1 MRMIVGVVLFWLS
14 TFGYLLFFKK
24 KTKLPYEFIL
34 PIVFTL
40 IGIIMF
46 LAGILNIMREI
57 TVIICL
63 EGIIFLIYF
72 LVKKEFRFKSI
83 LNVNFMILFVIL
95 LYLTI
100 ICGKMHLLHYD
111 NFSHWGLIVKTMF
124 MKNALPNFENAIIEF
139 KDYQPGSACFIYYF
153 GVLTGK
159 TEGSMIIAQ
168 NYLLVAYFFSLLVFT
183 NSKDKNKRKSYI
195 LKVLVVVFFLFVL
208 FGNILF
214 NDLLVD
220 TLISVMSI
228 CSMAILYYF
237 RNDLKNTFIYILPLS
252 IYLFLVKNIGI
263 VLVGFNCLGLLYL
276 GFRNKKIKKGFIYAI
291 ITGIITILFFYIW
304 SRHVS
309 YVYGDLSLYSKHALS
324 TSNVLNELRAKG
336 WDRIFEFCSIYL
348 KHFVD
353 VVNNIP
359 NIYMLGINVIL
370 ILMIVLYK
378 EYRKRTICW
387 LILCDAIYLIYYAIL
402 GVMYLL
408 SMPWAEASYLA
419 GFNRYMLTI
428 IFIVIGLV
436 LIYFINIVI
445 KEKKISK
452 VSFSLVCI
460 MIIIALIVNF
470 KFYVSDFSIFLGNQ
484 NYKDTSAYKF
494 DSILKNDKF
503 SANYYDYYYI
513 YAPKTSKNDSGYMYY
528 LSKFKLNTINY
539 LIVKDM
545 SQFDLEFDE
554 KYNKKIIVFDKDDE
568 ILNYIEKNDYE
579 DISDSLYIKRE
590 EKKNIE

>member
-1 MRMIVGVVLFWLS
+1 MRMVVGLVLFWLS
-14 TFGYLLFFKK
+14 IFGYLLLFKK

-34 PIVFTL
+34 PMVFTL

-46 LAGILNIMREI
+46 LAGILNMMREI
-57 TVIICL
+57 TVIVCL
-63 EGIIFLIYF
+63 GGIIFLIYA
-72 LVKKEFRFKSI
+72 LVKKEFKLKSI
-83 LNVNFMILFVIL
+83 LNVNFLILFVIL
-95 LYLTI
+95 LYLTV

-153 GVLTGK
+153 GALTGK

-168 NYLLVAYFFSLLVFT
+168 NYLLVSYFFSLFVFT
-183 NSKDKNKRKSYI
+183 NNKDKRKSYI
-195 LKVLVVVFFLFVL
+195 FKALVVVFFLFVL

-220 TLISVMSI
+220 TLISVMAI
-228 CSMAILYYF
+228 CSMAVLYYF
-237 RNDLKNTFIYILPLS
+237 RNDLKRAFIYILPLS

-291 ITGIITILFFYIW
+291 ITGIITVLFFYIW
-304 SRHVS
+304 SKHVS
-309 YVYGDLSLYSKHALS
+309 YVYGNLSLYSKHALS
-324 TSNVLNELRAKG
+324 SSNVLNELKAKG

-353 VVNNIP
+353 VINNIP
-359 NIYMLGINVIL
+359 NIYMLGINGIL

-378 EYRKRTICW
+378 KFRKKTICW
-387 LILCDAIYLIYYAIL
+387 LILCDVIYLLYYAIL

-419 GFNRYMLTI
+419 GFDRYMLTI
-428 IFIVIGLV
+428 IFIIIGLV
-436 LIYFINIVI
+436 LIYFMNIVI

-452 VSFSLVCI
+452 VSCGLVCI
-460 MIIIALIVNF
+460 MIIITLVVNF
-470 KFYVSDFSIFLGNQ
+470 KFYISDFSIFIGNQ

-494 DSILKNDKF
+494 DEILGTEKF

-513 YAPKTSKNDSGYMYY
+513 YAPKTFLNDSGYMYY

-545 SQFDLEFDE
+545 SQFDLEIDE

-568 ILNYIEKNDYE
+568 ILNYIENNDY
-579 DISDSLYIKRE
+579 DDVSDRLYIERE
-590 EKKNIE
+590 EKENIE

>member
-1 MRMIVGVVLFWLS
+1 MRMFMGLVLFWLS

-34 PIVFTL
+34 PMVFTL
-40 IGIIMF
+40 IGIIIF
-46 LAGILNIMREI
+46 LAGILNMMREI
-57 TVIICL
+57 TVIVCL
-63 EGIIFLIYF
+63 GGIIFLIYA
-72 LVKKEFRFKSI
+72 LVKKEFKFKNI
-83 LNVNFMILFVIL
+83 LNVNFLILFVIF
-95 LYLTI
+95 LYLTV

-153 GVLTGK
+153 GALTGK

-168 NYLLVAYFFSLLVFT
+168 NYLLVAYFFSLFIFT
-183 NSKDKNKRKSYI
+183 NSKDKNKIKSYI

-220 TLISVMSI
+220 TLVSVMSI
-228 CSMAILYYF
+228 CSMAVLYYF
-237 RNDLKNTFIYILPLS
+237 RNDLKRAFIYVLPLS

-276 GFRNKKIKKGFIYAI
+276 GFRNKKVKKGFIYSI
-291 ITGIITILFFYIW
+291 ITGIITVLFFYIW

-324 TSNVLNELRAKG
+324 SSNVLNELRAKG
-336 WDRIFEFCSIYL
+336 WDKIFEFFSIYL
-348 KHFVD
+348 KHFMD
-353 VVNNIP
+353 VVNNMP
-359 NIYMLGINVIL
+359 NIYILGINGIL

-378 EYRKRTICW
+378 KFRKKTVWW
-387 LILCDAIYLIYYAIL
+387 LIICDVIYLLYYAIL

-419 GFNRYMLTI
+419 GFDRYMLTI
-428 IFIVIGLV
+428 VFIVIGLV
-436 LIYFINIVI
+436 LIYFINIVMLQ
-445 KEKKISK
+445 KKISK
-452 VSFSLVCI
+452 VSCSLVCV
-460 MIIIALIVNF
+460 MIIISLVVNF
-470 KFYVSDFSIFLGNQ
+470 KFYISDVSIFIGNQ

-494 DSILKNDKF
+494 DKILGTEKF
-503 SANYYDYYYI
+503 SANYYDYYYV
-513 YAPKTSKNDSGYMYY
+513 YAPETSKNDSGYLYY
-528 LSKFKLNTINY
+528 LSKFKLNTSNF

-545 SQFDLEFDE
+545 YQFDLEVDS
-554 KYNKKIIVFDKDDE
+554 KYNKKIIVFDNDDD
-568 ILNYIEKNDYE
+568 ILDYIENNNYDNV
-579 DISDSLYIKRE
+579 SDRLYIKSE
-590 EKKNIE
+590 EKIKE